1 MVPCRLNSGSV
12 AFGNELLQRPDQIL
26 ANSVRNFG
34 GILKKL
40 LKSLDIGHAKK
51 AQIFCKCTQR
61 SAARDQ
67 ESDSEFRD
75 LIVDLGRS
83 SLEGVPHWLKIDNR
97 QSKIDNV
104 VVSVAQLDRASDFG
118 SEGCGFESLQARKS
132 GPITLRRSLTLR
144 LPIDYESQ

>member
-1 MVPCRLNSGSV
+1 MVEPQIVVLVVAGSSPVGHPHFSG
-12 AFGNELLQRPDQIL
+12 
-26 ANSVRNFG
+26 
-34 GILKKL
+34 
-40 LKSLDIGHAKK
+40 
-51 AQIFCKCTQR
+51 QR

-67 ESDSEFRD
+67 EPDSEFRD

-118 SEGCGFESLQARKS
+118 SEGCGFESLQARKF
-132 GPITLRRSLTLR
+132 GRITVCPS
-144 LPIDYESQ
+144 

>member
-1 MVPCRLNSGSV
+1 MVEPQIVVLVVAGSSPV
-12 AFGNELLQRPDQIL
+12 
-26 ANSVRNFG
+26 
-34 GILKKL
+34 
-40 LKSLDIGHAKK
+40 GHP
-51 AQIFCKCTQR
+51 I

-118 SEGCGFESLQARKS
+118 SEGCGFESLQARKF
-132 GPITLRRSLTLR
+132 GRITVCPSLTLR
-144 LPIDYESQ
+144 VRIDYESQP